1 MKSAKMASSF
11 SGREEEERAG
21 CGAEEQGVR
30 RISRGGPTVVVSD
43 GAAASTCPANTDQE
57 PHTHTHAH
65 THTHPPSGLALSVRI
80 TLPTIPHHPSTT
92 HRPWRP
98 NLEWVCSD
106 NCDAK
111 PALLPALL
119 LCVSLSYRRGLTEL

>member
-1 MKSAKMASSF
+1 MKSVKMASSF

-21 CGAEEQGVR
+21 GGAEEQGVR

-43 GAAASTCPANTDQE
+43 GAAASTCPASTDQE
-57 PHTHTHAH
+57 PHTHTH
-65 THTHPPSGLALSVRI
+65 TPSGLALSVRI

-98 NLEWVCSD
+98 NLERVCRD

-119 LCVSLSYRRGLTEL
+119 PCVSLSYRRGLTEL